1 MKITKAEK
9 QALKQSF
16 DTNNYESLNIGDYI
30 DTKNGSYYLKSKPN
44 IHQPVD
50 DRQWVF
56 IKTEDET
63 GEPYMDDVIV
73 TIK

>member
-1 MKITKAEK
+1 
-9 QALKQSF
+9 LF
-16 DTNNYESLNIGDYI
+16 FTNC
-30 DTKNGSYYLKSKPN
+30 KPN